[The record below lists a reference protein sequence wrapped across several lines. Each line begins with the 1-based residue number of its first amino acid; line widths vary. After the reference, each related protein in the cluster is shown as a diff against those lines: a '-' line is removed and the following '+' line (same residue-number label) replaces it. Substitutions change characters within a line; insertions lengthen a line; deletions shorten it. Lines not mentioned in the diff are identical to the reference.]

1 VVLGA
6 LHSQPSLSVDGEG
19 GLRTGP
25 LVGAPDVTV
34 VTAVYNTMPYLTECL
49 QSLVDQSIGL
59 SRMEIIAI
67 DDGSDDGSGDELD
80 KWAKRYPGTLTVLHQ
95 PNSGGPAA
103 PSNRAL
109 AMATGRYVFFL
120 GADDRLGVEALE
132 RLVTAADDL
141 DADIVLGRLVG
152 AAGRYVNQAVYA
164 DGNRD
169 DINLTDSALPW
180 ALSNTKLFRRSMV
193 EEHGIRFPEELRSGS
208 DQPFTLRAI
217 AVARRIAVRAD
228 YKFYYAVR
236 RVDSSNITYRTSL
249 TGFVHDATAIMET
262 VTNVV
267 VDPVARERVLLR
279 HFSWELGK
287 LLGERFLAADR
298 DQQKNVHEGVRA
310 LADRYMSEAIRV
322 SLEARHRIP
331 LSVAQYGTLDDLL
344 AVIKH
349 YVASGLSPAVID
361 GDRVFAAL
369 PGFREP
375 LRGFSDSW
383 FDFSDDLP
391 RLVRTARVTGVEWGL
406 DEDGRTSLVVR
417 LRVALPH
424 LDTVAGGTARVIVG
438 DQPAPLTVEE
448 EGPTGTVVRAE
459 LPLALL
465 RGGGG
470 GPEVLPV
477 HFSCSVL
484 GQAHTVAVTGSPPSG
499 LTRILCRR
507 GLRFSTVVAGYDG
520 KRHLVVRIN
529 PVGPRRVA
537 RRLLAG
543 LHRR

>member
-1 VVLGA
+1 MDV
-6 LHSQPSLSVDGEG
+6 
-19 GLRTGP
+19 
-25 LVGAPDVTV
+25 PDVTV

-49 QSLVDQSIGL
+49 RSLIDQTIGH

-67 DDGSDDGSGDELD
+67 DDGSDDGSGAELD
-80 KWAKRYPGTLTVLHQ
+80 RWARQYPGTLAVVHQ

-109 AMATGRYVFFL
+109 AMARGRYVFFV
-120 GADDRLGVEALE
+120 GADDRLGTEALE

-141 DADIVLGRLVG
+141 DADIVLGRMVG
-152 AAGRYVNQAVYA
+152 TSGRYVNQAVYA
-164 DGNRD
+164 HGNRD
-169 DINLTDSALPW
+169 DINLADSALPW

-217 AVARRIAVRAD
+217 AAARRIAVRAD

-236 RVDSSNITYRTSL
+236 RIDASNITYRTSL
-249 TGFVHDATAIMET
+249 TGFLHDATAIMET
-262 VTNVV
+262 VADVV
-267 VDPVARERVLLR
+267 TDPVARERVLRR

-310 LADRYMSEAIRV
+310 LADRYMSEPIRA

-331 LSVAQYGTLDDLL
+331 LSVAQHGTLDDLL

-349 YVASGLSPAVID
+349 IVACGLSPAIVD
-361 GDRVFAAL
+361 GGRVFAAL

-375 LRGFSDSW
+375 FRGFSDSW
-383 FDFSDDLP
+383 FDFSDDVP
-391 RLVRTARVTGVEWGL
+391 RLARTAKVTDVEWGL
-406 DEDGRTSLVVR
+406 DPAGRRSLVVR
-417 LRVALPH
+417 LRVALLH
-424 LDTVAGGTARVIVG
+424 LDTVTGGTARVIVG
-438 DQPAPLTVEE
+438 DRSAALTVEAE
-448 EGPTGTVVRAE
+448 DRTGTMVRAE
-459 LPLALL
+459 LPLADL
-465 RGGGG
+465 RAGGRR
-470 GPEVLPV
+470 PELLPV
-477 HFSCSVL
+477 QFSCTVL
-484 GQAHTVAVTGSPPSG
+484 GQAHTVAVTGSTPSG

-507 GLRFSTVVAGYDG
+507 GLRFSTVVAGYDR

-537 RRLLAG
+537 RRLMAG
-543 LHRR
+543 LRRR

>member
-1 VVLGA
+1 
-6 LHSQPSLSVDGEG
+6 
-19 GLRTGP
+19 
-25 LVGAPDVTV
+25 

-59 SRMEIIAI
+59 SRMEIIAVN
-67 DDGSDDGSGDELD
+67 DGSNDGSGDELD
-80 KWAKRYPGTLTVLHQ
+80 EWAKRYPGTLTVLHQ

-132 RLVTAADDL
+132 RLVTAADEL

-236 RVDSSNITYRTSL
+236 RLDSSNITYRTSL
-249 TGFVHDATAIMET
+249 TGFLHDATAIMET
-262 VTNVV
+262 VTEVV
-267 VDPVARERVLLR
+267 MDPVARERVLLR
-279 HFSWELGK
+279 HFSWELSK
-287 LLGERFLAADR
+287 LLGERFLTADR
-298 DQQKNVHEGVRA
+298 DQQKDVHEGVRA
-310 LADRYMSEAIRV
+310 LADRYMSETIRV

-331 LSVAQYGTLDDLL
+331 LSVAQHGTLDDLL

-349 YVASGLSPAVID
+349 HVASGLSPAVIE

-375 LRGFSDSW
+375 FRGFPDSW
-383 FDFSDDLP
+383 FDLSDDVP
-391 RLVRTARVTGVEWGL
+391 RLARTARVAGVEWM
-406 DEDGRTSLVVR
+406 DEDGRRSLVVR
-417 LRVALPH
+417 LHIALPQ
-424 LDTVAGGTARVIVG
+424 LDALAGGTASVIIG
-438 DQPAPLTVEE
+438 DQPAVLTLGEE
-448 EGPTGTVVRAE
+448 SPTGTLLRAE
-459 LPLALL
+459 LPLADM
-465 RGGGG
+465 RGHGGK
-470 GPEVLPV
+470 PQVLPV
-477 HFSCSVL
+477 RFSCVVL
-484 GQAHTVAVTGSPPSG
+484 GEEHTAAVIGSPPAG

-507 GLRFSTVVAGYDG
+507 GLRFSTVAAGHDG

-537 RRLLAG
+537 RRLLAE
-543 LHRR
+543 LRRR